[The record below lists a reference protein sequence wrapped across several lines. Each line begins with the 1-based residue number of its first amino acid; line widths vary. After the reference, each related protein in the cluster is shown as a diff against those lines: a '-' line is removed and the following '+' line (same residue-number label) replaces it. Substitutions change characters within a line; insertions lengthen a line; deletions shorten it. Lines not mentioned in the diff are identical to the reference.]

1 MLYSKT
7 ELKRTEVIQTVFFN
21 HNGMKLDINNK
32 FRKLNVWTL
41 KITFLHK
48 EKTFTRE
55 SRKDLEIN
63 KSENYNYVIT
73 KHLC

>member
-48 EKTFTRE
+48 EKTLTRE

>member
-32 FRKLNVWTL
+32 FRKIKCVDL
-41 KITFLHK
+41 KDHIPTQ
-48 EKTFTRE
+48 
-55 SRKDLEIN
+55 RKKL
-63 KSENYNYVIT
+63 
-73 KHLC
+73 